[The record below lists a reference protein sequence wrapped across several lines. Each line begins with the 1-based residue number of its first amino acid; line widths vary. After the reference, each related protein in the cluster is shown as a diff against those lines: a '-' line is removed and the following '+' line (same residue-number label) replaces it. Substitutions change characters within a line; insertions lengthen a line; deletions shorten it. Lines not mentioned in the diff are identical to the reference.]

1 MFWASVLILFGFGEN
16 QDQLMDAVSTIVDP
30 MSCGVGLN
38 SQGERLDRMTR
49 WAPGDPVCMY
59 WSVDNA
65 YDYAHRVLWMA
76 SGNEGHIYGA
86 NVDCRGNL
94 TADEVPC
101 LIDVTNK
108 KYRVVRQVWVVC
120 TTLRHCGHYGD
131 DKGFC
136 CHK

>member
-1 MFWASVLILFGFGEN
+1 VTLLLSLLTLFGN
-16 QDQLMDAVSTIVDP
+16 SSVDAAMDAMVIAANP
-30 MSCGVGLN
+30 WSCGVFVN
-38 SQGERLDRMTR
+38 ERGERLDRLQR

-59 WSVDNA
+59 LSIDNA
-65 YDYAHRVLWMA
+65 YDYAHRVLWTA
-76 SGNEGHIYGA
+76 SGNEGCAYGA

-108 KYRVVRQVWVVC
+108 QYQIVSQVWVVC
-120 TTLRHCGHYGD
+120 TTLRHCGHYGN

-136 CHK
+136 CHR